1 MNKVSFP
8 MIGNY
13 SIPACYLLKHTL
25 DSEVI
30 MPPAITRNTI
40 EMGTINSPEFV
51 CTPFKYTLG
60 TYIEV
65 LNKGAN

>member
-1 MNKVSFP
+1 

-30 MPPAITRNTI
+30 MPPAITRNTSI
-40 EMGTINSPEFV
+40 ASLL
-51 CTPFKYTLG
+51 TL
-60 TYIEV
+60 
-65 LNKGAN
+65 KK